1 MMIAKLISWAKGLM
15 GSGVKVGSYVQW
27 TSQGVA
33 QFASP
38 RRVVSVSPDG
48 QWVFVE
54 GSGTGLPVGQVT
66 VAKGA
71 KRA

>member
-1 MMIAKLISWAKGLM
+1 MMISKLISWAKGLV
-15 GSGVKVGSYVQW
+15 GGCVRVGSYVQW

-33 QFASP
+33 QFTSP
-38 RRVVSVSPDG
+38 RRVVFVSPDG
-48 QWVFVE
+48 QWVFVD

-71 KRA
+71 KR

>member
-1 MMIAKLISWAKGLM
+1 MIAKLISWAKGLV
-15 GSGVKVGSYVQW
+15 GGVRVGSYVQW

-33 QFASP
+33 QFAPP

-54 GSGTGLPVGQVT
+54 GSGTGLPAGQVT

-71 KRA
+71 KR